1 MFLQAI
7 KEALAFAALII
18 GRVGVPGPILLYLD
32 WRFRW
37 GWWFESR

>member
-1 MFLQAI
+1 MFMQAI
-7 KEALAFAALII
+7 KETLAFAALII
-18 GRVGVPGPILLYLD
+18 CMVGVPGLILLYLD

>member
-7 KEALAFAALII
+7 KEALIIAALII
-18 GRVGVPGPILLYLD
+18 GMVGLPGLILLYLD
-32 WRFRW
+32 WRFKW

>member
-7 KEALAFAALII
+7 KEAVTFATFII
-18 GRVGVPGPILLYLD
+18 GAVCIPGLILLYLD

-37 GWWFESR
+37 GWWFEGR

>member
-7 KEALAFAALII
+7 KEAAAFAALII
-18 GRVGVPGPILLYLD
+18 AMVGVPGLILLYLD

-37 GWWFESR
+37 GWWFEGR

>member
-1 MFLQAI
+1 MFMQAI

-18 GRVGVPGPILLYLD
+18 GMVGVPGLILLYLD

-37 GWWFESR
+37 GWWFEGR